1 MQATVNGNLWM
12 QNIEAHDDVN
22 LSMLKLDGTLQNQW
36 SNYHGGSVNASEL
49 RVRGGNIFLGGTTFH
64 ETLSNVYF
72 GGEARELLAQNTTF
86 NAPVTI
92 RLHVTNDLRLL
103 GTVIN
108 NEASLEGS
116 RIGGRLMLRNIQLS
130 GSLSLRHLR
139 TTSLLLWNNSWNGGP
154 DSLDLDGLVFSH
166 LSFED

>member
-1 MQATVNGNLWM
+1 MEQ
-12 QNIEAHDDVN
+12 
-22 LSMLKLDGTLQNQW
+22 LSWRQ
-36 SNYHGGSVNASEL
+36 VNASEL